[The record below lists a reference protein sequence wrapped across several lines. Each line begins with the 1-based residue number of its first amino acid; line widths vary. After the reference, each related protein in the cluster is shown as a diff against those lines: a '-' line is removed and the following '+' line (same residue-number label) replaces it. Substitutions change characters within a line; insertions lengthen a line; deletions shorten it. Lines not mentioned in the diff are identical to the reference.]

1 MVGTPRATI
10 HALPDNDK
18 KIIGRLF
25 MRNLRWATFALGL
38 LASTTAFPI
47 TLGGGGDA
55 KPVDLSQTFDLSAS
69 PAAAAATY
77 IVANGKPKNV
87 TKVGIGSFCVAVV
100 YGKGVSGSS
109 SGASLGFNKTAL
121 AGFPGGV
128 PTGRLVAAADAMYD
142 QFEADLKAAGIEVV
156 PYEQLAAIPS
166 FQKFASKL
174 ATAPVE
180 EEQKLDLGK
189 GKSGANLLLVFSP
202 KGRPFLK
209 DCRQEAPGTMTS
221 KVKLAY
227 DKDMAG
233 ITLATVAVTLDFAQP
248 IAGGGFLQGAKADLQ
263 YGEYLPAGKTENAVQ
278 FTNNSGFGTLWLK
291 QAIVPA
297 ANPFHE
303 GGTGAVKRSG
313 EYDVLSGRTTTT
325 TEQTTTIDA
334 DHELWGTNA
343 ESHMKALSSMYVAA
357 LKGG

>member
-1 MVGTPRATI
+1 
-10 HALPDNDK
+10 
-18 KIIGRLF
+18 

-128 PTGRLVAAADAMYD
+128 PSGRLVAAADAMYD

-180 EEQKLDLGK
+180 EEQELDLGK

-233 ITLATVAVTLDFAQP
+233 ITLATVAVTLDFAKP
-248 IAGGGFLQGAKADLQ
+248 IAGVNTCPRARQRT
-263 YGEYLPAGKTENAVQ
+263 PC
-278 FTNNSGFGTLWLK
+278 S
-291 QAIVPA
+291 
-297 ANPFHE
+297 
-303 GGTGAVKRSG
+303 S
-313 EYDVLSGRTTTT
+313 RTT
-325 TEQTTTIDA
+325 
-334 DHELWGTNA
+334 
-343 ESHMKALSSMYVAA
+343 AA
-357 LKGG
+357 SAHSG